1 MPRRAR
7 RTFTPQFKA
16 EVVLALLTGQ
26 QSAAE
31 LCRTHQLSPTLLSL
45 WKETYL
51 DRLPVVFQADEQR
64 SPNWRGSPSWSN
76 SLAARP
82 WSWRS

>member
-16 EVVLALLTGQ
+16 EVVLALLTGE

-31 LCRTHQLSPTLLSL
+31 RSGVKYHRRATEDCR
-45 WKETYL
+45 
-51 DRLPVVFQADEQR
+51 F
-64 SPNWRGSPSWSN
+64 
-76 SLAARP
+76 RP
-82 WSWRS
+82 RPDAGDAP